1 MQTWTMSQA
10 FNFCFYTFFP
20 VKQTVFNVF
29 TFIKKRKK
37 KQKKKKQCLINYLLK
52 KILLAARHS
61 KQKVG
66 ETSDVCAGL

>member
-37 KQKKKKQCLINYLLK
+37 KQKKKKTMFNKLLTK
-52 KILLAARHS
+52 KN
-61 KQKVG
+61 
-66 ETSDVCAGL
+66 TSCSQAL